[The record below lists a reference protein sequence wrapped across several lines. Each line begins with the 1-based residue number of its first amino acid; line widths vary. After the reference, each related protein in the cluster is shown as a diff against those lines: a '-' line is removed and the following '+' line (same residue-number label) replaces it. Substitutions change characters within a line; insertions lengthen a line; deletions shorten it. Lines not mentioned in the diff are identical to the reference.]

1 MTMPKT
7 SIKDI
12 TKSLMATWNLEANPK
27 ISMVTRTELQ
37 QAEMIMVISPQDQQ
51 ELRRLYPLLRNNIH
65 VLYEC
70 AGMTRHKLQPSN
82 ALLRE
87 ELFKAED
94 MLSAN
99 AWKCLKK

>member
-1 MTMPKT
+1 
-7 SIKDI
+7 
-12 TKSLMATWNLEANPK
+12 
-27 ISMVTRTELQ
+27 
-37 QAEMIMVISPQDQQ
+37 
-51 ELRRLYPLLRNNIH
+51 LLRNNID

-70 AGMTRHKLQPSN
+70 AGMTWHKLQPSN

-99 AWKCLKK
+99 AWKFLKK